1 MNRTRLRLAGF
12 AALLASLFAGGYLV
26 GEQFPTHDDAPVHE
40 HMDHSS
46 APVWSG
52 ACPRATPDG
61 SNSRSPA

>member
-52 ACPRATPDG
+52 A
-61 SNSRSPA
+61 